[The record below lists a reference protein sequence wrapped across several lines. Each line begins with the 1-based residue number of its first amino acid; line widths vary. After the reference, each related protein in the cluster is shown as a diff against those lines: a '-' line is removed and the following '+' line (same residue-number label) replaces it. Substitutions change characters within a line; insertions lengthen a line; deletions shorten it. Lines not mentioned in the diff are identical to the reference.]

1 MNSLSLPCY
10 RPLPSLTSLR
20 KKKKRKN
27 YVTRTKHLKNKTRQ
41 HLLNKFILCWHMVFV
56 SVLISFPLIGRA
68 VEDSNANTFWANANT
83 TNTALLRRGVLKKT
97 VHCYKVLVG
106 RVVVQFVEARPVSR
120 DSCQDE
126 LPLGNQNYIYAK
138 ALNTITVCEKYSCS
152 QDGHCYPVTPYINCR
167 SHFFQLARFQFAV
180 QFLACL

>member
-68 VEDSNANTFWANANT
+68 VEDSNANTSNW
-83 TNTALLRRGVLKKT
+83 ALLRRGVLIKT
-97 VHCYKVLVG
+97 VHCYKMLVG
-106 RVVVQFVEARPVSR
+106 RVVVQFVVDRPVSH
-120 DSCQDE
+120 DSCQGE
-126 LPLGNQNYIYAK
+126 LPLRNQNYIYTK

-152 QDGHCYPVTPYINCR
+152 QDGHCYSMAPYINCR